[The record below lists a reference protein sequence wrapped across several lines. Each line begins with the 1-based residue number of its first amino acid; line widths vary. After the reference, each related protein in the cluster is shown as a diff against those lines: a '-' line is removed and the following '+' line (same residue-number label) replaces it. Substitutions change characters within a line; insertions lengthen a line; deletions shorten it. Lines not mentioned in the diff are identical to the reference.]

1 MNIMNRLTWRSMAQN
16 RTRTIVT
23 AIGIALSAA
32 LFCAVTTMGAS
43 ILSYLIDLQIAIGG
57 DYHVSATPL
66 TQEEADAIRNRE
78 DVASFSESQTLGMVN
93 FYGEEMGFNSGIVKA
108 CNTEYF
114 ENMPTVLKEG
124 RLPQNSSELVIG
136 EYLLD
141 TMETN
146 GYPTAIGSEIT
157 LTVTPYVEST
167 AYGDADAPAF
177 TITGTIVGIYD
188 MNSSVISPGDAG
200 GFSYI
205 FTCLDENTPAPLYCD
220 LFLKAASPYKA
231 TELAA
236 AIKGNANYSLL
247 QYYGVVEAGNVTIVI
262 AGIMAVIIAIVMVG
276 TVSLISNAFS
286 VSVAQRTQQFGLL
299 SSVGSTKKQLRKSVR
314 FEAGMLCLMGIPTG
328 IALGFGAMVILLHI
342 ASDTVEGMVASQ
354 QAGVQI
360 KAVVNPVA
368 LLGAAL
374 ITAATVFLSAW
385 RPSARAAMVT
395 PMMAIRQETEYRA
408 DKKLAKTA
416 RKWWRPGR
424 VSANMAVKYYR
435 TNRKKYRSIVAA
447 LGISVVLFL
456 STTAVSGSLQYMA
469 DSYYDTENYDFRV
482 GMMDNINSEEIF
494 DQIRSHESVAQS
506 VMCEDD
512 LLYFLIPEDAAS
524 QQRQEAMPST
534 TPVVVTEA
542 WRQNSGRIYYLEDD
556 AFRAFMREQG
566 IDPEPYF
573 DEDNPQAVVF
583 YQKYETITIIS
594 ENGEK
599 KSYKATFPPLDD
611 SVTEL
616 TYMSSTPDVYE
627 WVAQQVKAM
636 GYEEVTSDERG
647 FEMLADGRIVY
658 WTTARGCSM
667 VYHSGGMTEL
677 TNESEPYKF
686 TFLAVEETDANGD
699 PIFRYYTYDTET
711 GAVGNEI
718 IGETAGACGTIGIG
732 AQVSELPFGVNSSVQ
747 DSSRLCMLR
756 PLSMLDQTWGLTGLY
771 LRTYN
776 YLATKNYLDTLAEE
790 TDLFYYHDYLAEAYQ
805 MRQVSKMIDLFAYGF
820 VAIMTLI
827 STANI
832 FNIVSTNI
840 LLRRKDIGMLRSLG
854 MSSREIAAL
863 TAREYAMCG
872 IRALCWSL
880 PIGLFIDYLVKR
892 ILAMAMTSEYGFPW
906 ASFTII
912 VSCVTIVIGS
922 SVVYALARIRQ
933 DNPIDAIRMENT

>member
-1 MNIMNRLTWRSMAQN
+1 MNIMKRLTWKSMVKH

-43 ILSYLIDLQIAIGG
+43 ILSYLIDLEIAVGG
-57 DYHVSATPL
+57 DYHVSAVKL
-66 TQEEADAIRNRE
+66 TEEEADAIRSRE
-78 DVASFSESQTLGMVN
+78 DVASFAETQTLGVVN
-93 FYGEEMGFNSGIVKA
+93 FYGEEMGFNSGMVKA
-108 CNTEYF
+108 CNQQYF
-114 ENMPTVLKEG
+114 ETMPTVLKEG
-124 RLPQNSSELVIG
+124 RLPQNSNEFVIG
-136 EYLLD
+136 EYLLH
-141 TMETN
+141 TMEAK
-146 GYPTAIGSEIT
+146 GYPTAIGSEVT
-157 LTVTPYVEST
+157 LTVTPYVAST
-167 AYGDADAPAF
+167 EQGDPEASTF
-177 TITGTIVGIYD
+177 TITGTIVGIHD

-200 GFSYI
+200 EFSCI
-205 FTCLDENTPAPLYCD
+205 FTYLDENTPASLYCD
-220 LFLKAASPYKA
+220 LFLKAENPYAA

-236 AIKGNANYSLL
+236 AIRGNAHYSLL
-247 QYYGVVEAGNVTIVI
+247 QYYGVVEAGNVTVVI
-262 AGIMAVIIAIVMVG
+262 GGIMAVIIAIVLIG

-286 VSVAQRTQQFGLL
+286 ISVAQKTQQFGLL
-299 SSVGSTKKQLRKSVR
+299 SSVGSTKKQLRQSVH
-314 FEAGMLCLMGIPTG
+314 FEAGMLCLMGIPAG
-328 IALGFGAMVILLHI
+328 LALGFGAMVILLNI
-342 ASDTVEGMVASQ
+342 AGDTVEGMVATMQS
-354 QAGVQI
+354 GVQI
-360 KAVVNPVA
+360 KAVANPIA
-368 LLGAAL
+368 LLGAAF
-374 ITAATVFLSAW
+374 ITAAAVFLSAW
-385 RPSARAAMVT
+385 RPSARAARVT
-395 PMMAIRQETEYRA
+395 PMMAIRQETEYQT

-416 RKWWRPGR
+416 RKWWRPGK
-424 VSANMAVKYYR
+424 VSANMASKYYR
-435 TNRKKYRSIVAA
+435 TNRKKYRSIVFA

-469 DSYYDTENYDFRV
+469 GSYYDTENYDFLV
-482 GMMDNINSEEIF
+482 GMMDNINGEEIF
-494 DQIRSHESVAQS
+494 DQVRSHESVAQS

-524 QQRQEAMPST
+524 AQRQKAMPST
-534 TPVVVTEA
+534 TPVEITEA

-583 YQKYETITIIS
+583 YQKYATLTTS
-594 ENGEK
+594 VNGEK
-599 KSYKATFPPLDD
+599 KSYTATFPPLND

-616 TYMSSTPDVYE
+616 TYMPSTPDVYE
-627 WVAQQVKAM
+627 WVTQQVKAM

-658 WTTARGCSM
+658 WTTARGCSA
-667 VYHSGGMTEL
+667 VYHPGGMIEL

-718 IGETAGACGTIGIG
+718 IGETAGACGTIAIG
-732 AQVSELPFGVNSSVQ
+732 AQVSELPFGVNSSAQ

-771 LRTYN
+771 LRTNN

-790 TDLFYYHDYLAEAYQ
+790 TNLFYYHDYLSESYQ
-805 MRQVSKMIDLFAYGF
+805 MRQVSKLINLFAYGF
-820 VAIMTLI
+820 VVIMTLI
-827 STANI
+827 SVANI

-854 MSSREIAAL
+854 MSGREIAAM
-863 TAREYAMCG
+863 TVREYAMCG

-880 PIGLFIDYLVKR
+880 PIGLSADYLLKR
-892 ILAMAMTSEYGFPW
+892 LLAMAMTLEYGFPW
-906 ASFTII
+906 ASFGII
-912 VSCVTIVIGS
+912 VGCVALVIGS
-922 SVVYALARIRQ
+922 SVAYALIRIHK